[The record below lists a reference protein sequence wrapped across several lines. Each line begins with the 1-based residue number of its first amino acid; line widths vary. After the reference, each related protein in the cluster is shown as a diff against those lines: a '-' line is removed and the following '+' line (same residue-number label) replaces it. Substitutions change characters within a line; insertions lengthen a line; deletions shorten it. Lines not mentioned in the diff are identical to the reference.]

1 MGAARIPTWQERLRA
16 CFRWRH
22 RLLQVFGVPG
32 AIGAATAVAAA
43 SLLNPDTGLALG
55 VLTAGVGTLVTG
67 YRVVAGF
74 DKRLVAELQEDE
86 RARADELERAE
97 LGQVLN
103 EADPELRA
111 KLQRILYTHGEIE
124 AVFADGVHDPVEA
137 ILANSRQDLAAL
149 RDRAIA
155 MVKLFRRLSSIVEQS
170 DGRWLEQEAWRMDAE
185 LSRTPEGPVQDALL
199 AARESTVR
207 ALEQWRAA
215 LDKQAQVQSILTLI
229 ENNLSEFKLGME
241 LRKADAAMGAQASAP
256 QVSELQERLAAA
268 GEACDELIG
277 GPRAVPRRRVQRRT
291 V

>member
-1 MGAARIPTWQERLRA
+1 MGAPRIPTWQERLRA
-16 CFRWRH
+16 CFRFRH

-32 AIGAATAVAAA
+32 AIGAATAVAGA
-43 SLLNPDTGLALG
+43 SLLNPDTGLAIG
-55 VLTAGVGTLVTG
+55 VLTAGVGTLLAG

-74 DKRLVAELQEDE
+74 DRRLVAQLQEDE
-86 RARADELERAE
+86 KARADEVTRAE

-103 EADPELRA
+103 EADPELRTQ
-111 KLQRILYTHGEIE
+111 LQRILHTHREIE
-124 AVFADGVHDPVEA
+124 AVFADGDHDPVEA
-137 ILANSRQDLAAL
+137 ILANSRQDLTAL

-155 MVKLFRRLSSIVEQS
+155 MVKLFRRLTGILQQA
-170 DGRWLEQEAWRMDAE
+170 DGRWLEQEAWRMDTE
-185 LSRTPEGPVQDALL
+185 LSHMPEGAVRDALL

-215 LDKQAQVQSILTLI
+215 LEKQAQVRSILTLI

-241 LRKADAAMGAQASAP
+241 LRKADAAMGTQASAP

-277 GPRAVPRRRVQRRT
+277 RPSAVPRRRVLRRT